1 MMIKINM
8 EVVNLLHM
16 VKSVAAAIINSNN
29 NMVNQGTIL
38 KVVEA
43 LAQWEVAS
51 VLMVANLVVVWASV
65 VVAVVVMVAM
75 EALNQNMVNQVTML
89 KVAEALAQ
97 WEVASVLMVVNLV
110 AIWASVVVAVVAMVA
125 MEVNQKKI
133 TQDLTSIIIRMKNI
147 SK

>member
-1 MMIKINM
+1 MMIKINI

-65 VVAVVVMVAM
+65 VVAMVAM

-89 KVAEALAQ
+89 KVAEASAQ